1 MMNAF
6 VDLLPRYWYSW
17 LVGLLLA
24 GIAVGF
30 ALRFVT
36 PALRLGRELG
46 GAIDGMTKLRDLLAT
61 GGDADPVP
69 LAANALAHPRLAVL
83 WQEYAQ
89 TLHRQSRPGG
99 AHWRATTLAET
110 FFTEQALVDS
120 PLKTEFYKH
129 LPGILTGLGI
139 IGTFT
144 GLIIGL
150 IQFDVSLDPTQ
161 AQTQLRNLINSV
173 GHAFFVSAVAISLAM
188 LFTWIEKSV
197 LTVRYRQV
205 ERLRELID
213 GLFDVGV
220 DVEYLER
227 LVVAA
232 ESSAVQA
239 REIKETLA
247 GELRAVLTEL
257 AERQADTSARQ
268 GERLAADLGRVIG
281 ERLGRPIGDIAAA
294 VNSVG
299 ERQDQVVSR
308 LVGEVLAGFSAN
320 MRDMFA
326 AQMKDSGDLLRQT
339 NDAVAATGERQAEMN
354 RQMSAFATQVQ
365 ATAAESQARSADML
379 ERALARLG
387 EQVTAAVGSLHEQ
400 TQTSAR
406 AQEEQL
412 GRLADRSLEVN
423 HSVRGALE
431 TLSTASTDAISEL
444 NAGAARLAAAATDF
458 ARAGHGVAETMD
470 AAAMATASI
479 HSATDVLQ
487 KAAATTQDMLAAHA
501 RNQETFTALAAEL
514 RSTVDTARREASLNA
529 TLIDGL
535 QAAAAQLSAAQRKS
549 EEFLRSVND
558 VLVEA
563 HLSFADNV
571 ERSLREGNRQFH
583 VELAQAVG
591 LLSGAIQDL
600 GDLVDNLPATLN
612 RPRSAS

>member
-1 MMNAF
+1 MMDSL
-6 VDLLPRYWYSW
+6 VDLLLRYWYAW
-17 LVGLLLA
+17 MVGLLLVS
-24 GIAVGF
+24 ITIGF
-30 ALRFVT
+30 VLRFVA

-46 GAIDGMTKLRDLLAT
+46 EAIAAMARVRDSH
-61 GGDADPVP
+61 GDAGSD
-69 LAANALAHPRLAVL
+69 LAALAAKAMARPRLAVL
-83 WQEYAQ
+83 WQEYAE
-89 TLHRQSRPGG
+89 TLHPQAAAGG
-99 AHWRATTLAET
+99 GTRWRATTLAET

-150 IQFDVSLDPTQ
+150 IHFDVSLDPTQ
-161 AQTQLRNLINSV
+161 AQSQLRNLINSV

-197 LTVRYRQV
+197 LTARYRQV
-205 ERLRELID
+205 EELRELID

-232 ESSAVQA
+232 EASAVQA

-247 GELRAVLTEL
+247 GELRSVLTEL

-268 GERLAADLGRVIG
+268 GERLAADLGRVLG
-281 ERLGRPIGDIAAA
+281 EQLSRPIGDIAAA
-294 VNSVG
+294 VTSVG

-308 LVGEVLAGFSAN
+308 LVGEVLAGFSAR
-320 MRDMFA
+320 MQDMFA
-326 AQMKDSGDLLRQT
+326 AQMQDSGNLLRQT

-354 RQMSAFATQVQ
+354 RQMADFAAQVQLTATQ
-365 ATAAESQARSADML
+365 AQARSADML
-379 ERALARLG
+379 EQALARLG
-387 EQVTAAVGSLHEQ
+387 EQVAVAVGRLQ
-400 TQTSAR
+400 DQARGSAQV
-406 AQEEQL
+406 QEEQL
-412 GRLADRSLEVN
+412 GRLADQSLEVN
-423 HSVRGALE
+423 RSVRGALE
-431 TLSTASTDAISEL
+431 TLSTASTDAIAEL
-444 NAGAARLAAAATDF
+444 NAGANRLSAAATDF
-458 ARAGHGVAETMD
+458 ARAGQGVAQTMD
-470 AAAMATASI
+470 AAAVATGSIHAAADVLSKAATA
-479 HSATDVLQ
+479 
-487 KAAATTQDMLAAHA
+487 TQEMLATHA
-501 RNQETFTALAAEL
+501 RTQETFVALAAEL
-514 RSTVDTARREASLNA
+514 RTTVDNARREASLNA

-535 QAAAAQLSAAQRKS
+535 QAAAGQLSAAQRKS

-563 HLSFADNV
+563 HNSFTDNV

-583 VELAQAVG
+583 VELAQAVS

-600 GDLVDNLPATLN
+600 GDVVDNLPATLA